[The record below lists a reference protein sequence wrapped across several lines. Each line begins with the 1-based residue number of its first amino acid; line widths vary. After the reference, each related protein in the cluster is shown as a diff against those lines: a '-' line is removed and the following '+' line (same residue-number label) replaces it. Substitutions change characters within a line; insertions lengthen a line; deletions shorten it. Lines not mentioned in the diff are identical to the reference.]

1 MVDSTN
7 RLDGARATF
16 GSKKPVAAASTGD
29 IPTLSGFQTMDGV
42 SFSSTSD
49 NLRVLVKDQT
59 AAEQNGI
66 YEQASS
72 AWTRA
77 KDFDGNTDL
86 IKGTPVWVAEGGT
99 INGGKA
105 YEVVSDDPPN
115 VGVDDLEFRQWL
127 LDKFTA
133 NNTVASAS
141 TVNLNNVD
149 GDFITVT
156 GTTQIVTITLAAG
169 KMRVLHFESS
179 LVLSASIDYLPGGGN
194 TDTGSITTRAG
205 DIMVIRALS
214 GGIIRVIGYFRKD
227 GHPLIV
233 QERTIA
239 SASTVELDQNST
251 IETFEQCYKITG
263 TTTINSFGSGANTP
277 VGAIKCIRFESAGLS
292 IAGITGAGTGLPD
305 GIAITTLANDI
316 LLLRRDSDQ
325 TWRAIGY
332 FRADMHP
339 NVSGDT
345 TLASAATTDL
355 GSLRQDSI
363 SITGTTTIT
372 SFGTS
377 APTGAKKFLRF
388 AASLLLTH
396 NGTSL
401 IIPGGQ
407 SIQVFAGDRAI
418 AQHEGSGNWRVLNVT
433 RAAPRAAVYPS
444 DGATASST
452 GGEDDLLSHNLP
464 AGRLASSGHAVRIQ
478 AWGVAAATTIAKRV
492 RLYFGS
498 QVVLDSSNLVMNDVA
513 WRAEALVTRVSTV
526 AQRASGLFT
535 QGSTLPITAAI
546 NTTQAM
552 GSTLEIKVTGQA
564 TGSTSAAELTA
575 RGLLVEALG
584 V

>member
-29 IPTLSGFQTMDGV
+29 IPTLSGFMTIDGV
-42 SFSSTSD
+42 SFSSTSA
-49 NLRVLVKDQT
+49 NKRVLVKDQT
-59 AAEQNGI
+59 ASEQNGI

-72 AWTRA
+72 AWTRTR
-77 KDFDGNTDL
+77 DFDGNTDL
-86 IKGTPVWVAEGGT
+86 VKGTPVWVAEGGT
-99 INGGKA
+99 LNGGHA
-105 YEVVSDDPPN
+105 YEVVSDDPPD
-115 VGVDDLEFRQWL
+115 VGVDALTFRQWL

-133 NNTVASAS
+133 NNTVASAG

-149 GDFITVT
+149 GDFVTVT
-156 GTTQIVTITLAAG
+156 GTTQINSITLATN
-169 KMRVLHFESS
+169 RTRILHFESS
-179 LVLSASIDYLPGGGN
+179 LVLAASINYLPGGGN
-194 TDTGSITTRAG
+194 TDTGLITTRPG
-205 DIMVIRALS
+205 DIMIIRSVA
-214 GGIIRVIGYFRKD
+214 GAIRVIGYFRKD
-227 GHPLIV
+227 GHPLIA

-277 VGAIKCIRFESAGLS
+277 IGAIKCIRFESAGLS

-325 TWRAIGY
+325 TWRVIGY

-345 TLASAATTDL
+345 TLASAATTNL

-363 SITGTTTIT
+363 SITGTTAIT
-372 SFGTS
+372 SFGSS

-388 AASLLLTH
+388 ASSLLLTH

-407 SIQVFAGDRAI
+407 SIQMFAGDRAI
-418 AQHEGSGNWRVLNVT
+418 VQHEGSGNWRVLNVT
-433 RAAPRAAVYPS
+433 RAASRATVYPS

-464 AGRLASSGHAVRIQ
+464 AGQLASSGHAVRIQ
-478 AWGVAAATTIAKRV
+478 AWGVAAATTIGKRV

-513 WRAEALVTRVSTV
+513 WRAEALVTRVSSA

-535 QGSTLPITAAI
+535 QGSTHPITAAI
-546 NTTQAM
+546 NTTQTM

-575 RGLLVEALG
+575 RGLMVERLG
-584 V
+584 A